1 MVLRGF
7 FLCSGQSFV
16 HWIQLFC
23 FIQFTLSY
31 SEGSR
36 ELLSCSAQ
44 QLIMLSGT
52 KKVRLQRKT
61 LLKGIIQIWS
71 TDIVIMYN
79 NTSHGFPF
87 NVKLRKCHFSCLRNL
102 CVCVCVCVHAHACTH
117 MCACAYMCM
126 HETCGSKTLKWLSS
140 EFELKN
146 WL

>member
-1 MVLRGF
+1 MALRGF
-7 FLCSGQSFV
+7 FLCSPDQSSV

-31 SEGSR
+31 SEGCR

-79 NTSHGFPF
+79 NTSHRFPF
-87 NVKLRKCHFSCLRNL
+87 NVELRRCHFSCLQNL
-102 CVCVCVCVHAHACTH
+102 CVCVCVCVCVCEHVHVPTCV
-117 MCACAYMCM
+117 CM
-126 HETCGSKTLKWLSS
+126 KSVALKLWSGFFS
-140 EFELKN
+140 EFELQN